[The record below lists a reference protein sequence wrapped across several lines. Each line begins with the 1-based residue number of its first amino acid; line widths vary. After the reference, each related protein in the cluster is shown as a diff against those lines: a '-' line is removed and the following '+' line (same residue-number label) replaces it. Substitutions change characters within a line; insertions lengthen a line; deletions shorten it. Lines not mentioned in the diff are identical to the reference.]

1 MGIKFR
7 KSIKVMPGVRI
18 NLSNRGVSSVSVGRR
33 GAKVNFG
40 RQGVRSTVGLSGTG
54 LSYTN
59 YTPYR
64 QAQGVPVQQ
73 LDYRPVSLWLGIGIF
88 LLPII
93 FAWFTLRSGHTLKS
107 RIISFL
113 WLITFCVGLV

>member
-64 QAQGVPVQQ
+64 QAQGTPVQY